1 MRLKE
6 FQYFAETFFKIRT
19 KNGSV
24 IPFELNRAQLYIHD
38 RLEAQLKETGKV
50 RAICLKGRQ
59 QGVSTLI
66 QARYF
71 HKTVTNRGMKTF
83 ILTHETAATKN
94 LFDMTRRYYEYLP
107 AGLIPK
113 ANRDSQKELKF
124 ESIDSGYA
132 IGTAGAKGTGRSQTV
147 QLLHGCLGAGTRI
160 YDPTTGG
167 LKLIEDF
174 IVGDRVQT
182 HTGAIANISYIS
194 SQKKECLSVVFRGLT
209 AFPLIATPEHR
220 FWTKQGWKE
229 LRHLNIGDSIGY
241 PVGTIHNVLTTEL
254 LPKATVRAHGGG
266 RQFLCPDEINCNY
279 EFGRLLGLYLADGH
293 IALQYKSPHYPSRLE
308 FAVHRK
314 EVNRTIEWLLPFSS
328 YYSSMKVNHREDS
341 LTSIITIYGNR
352 FIRLINRMCGRTKEK
367 KFPFD
372 WSLKGREFCLGLLHG
387 YLAGDGSS
395 YAEDRRI
402 RATSICSSLTI
413 TLRDI
418 CASLGFGWAGIE
430 HKKSA
435 VRHGRNEKEAYIFSL
450 CGEGVNDI
458 ARSLGKPAPPILR
471 IKTKSTKNNAAN
483 TTEIS
488 EGYAWVRIKEMEDVG
503 EKVVYD
509 FEVNHDD
516 HSYCTIHG
524 ATHNSEC
531 AFWPNAAE
539 HAQGLMQAV
548 GDQDGTE
555 IILEST
561 ANGIGNYFHSV
572 WVAAE
577 QGKSD
582 FQAIFVPWY
591 WQPEYRAFHNQSHD
605 EISLTEEEQRLMD
618 AYGSDGM
625 TREHIYWRRFKIGQ
639 FSNDHDVGVRLFQ
652 QEYPCCASE
661 SFLNP
666 IDDTFIPSVHV
677 SKARKVKIDIARTTP
692 LYIGVDPA
700 IGDNDRCAI
709 IKRKG
714 RVAYDLEF
722 LRNHNTMELAGRLK
736 TMIDKEKPAKVFIDC
751 IGIGAGVVDRLQEM
765 GYECVVGINVARTA
779 NNKERFGNL
788 RAELW
793 SEMRDWLMGEIPVQI
808 PDSDELH
815 TDLCGLGYKHRS
827 NGQLLIESKDDLR
840 KRGMPSPDAADALSM
855 TFAFGM
861 YAGESNFAPNFMPDQ
876 HRGMFT

>member
-1 MRLKE
+1 MLTNDGQRALLESSLLRLQDFK
-6 FQYFAETFFKIRT
+6 YFAETFFKIRT

-50 RAICLKGRQ
+50 RAIILKGRQ

-71 HKTVTNRGMKTF
+71 HKTITNRGIKTF
-83 ILTHETAATKN
+83 ILTHEAAATKN
-94 LFDMTRRYYEYLP
+94 LFEMTKRYYEYLP
-107 AGLIPK
+107 AGLIPR

-132 IGTAGAKGTGRSQTV
+132 IGTAGSKGTGRSQTV
-147 QLLHGCLGAGTRI
+147 QLLHG
-160 YDPTTGG
+160 
-167 LKLIEDF
+167 
-174 IVGDRVQT
+174 
-182 HTGAIANISYIS
+182 S
-194 SQKKECLSVVFRGLT
+194 
-209 AFPLIATPEHR
+209 
-220 FWTKQGWKE
+220 
-229 LRHLNIGDSIGY
+229 
-241 PVGTIHNVLTTEL
+241 
-254 LPKATVRAHGGG
+254 
-266 RQFLCPDEINCNY
+266 
-279 EFGRLLGLYLADGH
+279 
-293 IALQYKSPHYPSRLE
+293 
-308 FAVHRK
+308 
-314 EVNRTIEWLLPFSS
+314 EV
-328 YYSSMKVNHREDS
+328 
-341 LTSIITIYGNR
+341 
-352 FIRLINRMCGRTKEK
+352 
-367 KFPFD
+367 
-372 WSLKGREFCLGLLHG
+372 
-387 YLAGDGSS
+387 
-395 YAEDRRI
+395 
-402 RATSICSSLTI
+402 
-413 TLRDI
+413 
-418 CASLGFGWAGIE
+418 
-430 HKKSA
+430 
-435 VRHGRNEKEAYIFSL
+435 
-450 CGEGVNDI
+450 
-458 ARSLGKPAPPILR
+458 
-471 IKTKSTKNNAAN
+471 
-483 TTEIS
+483 
-488 EGYAWVRIKEMEDVG
+488 
-503 EKVVYD
+503 
-509 FEVNHDD
+509 
-516 HSYCTIHG
+516 
-524 ATHNSEC
+524 

-548 GDQDGTE
+548 GEQDNTE

-572 WVAAE
+572 WTAAE

-582 FQAIFVPWY
+582 FQAIFVPWF
-591 WQPEYRAFHNQSHD
+591 WQPEYRAFYNQPNE
-605 EISLTEEEQRLMD
+605 EISLSEEEQNLMD
-618 AYGSDGM
+618 IYSEAGL

-639 FSNDHDVGVRLFQ
+639 FSNDHEQGVKLFN
-652 QEYPCCASE
+652 QEYPCCAND

-736 TMIDKEKPAKVFIDC
+736 TMIDKEKPTKVFIDC

-840 KRGMPSPDAADALSM
+840 KRGMPSPDAGDALAV
-855 TFAFGM
+855 TFSFGM
-861 YAGESNFAPNFMPDQ
+861 YAGETNYSPNFMPDQ